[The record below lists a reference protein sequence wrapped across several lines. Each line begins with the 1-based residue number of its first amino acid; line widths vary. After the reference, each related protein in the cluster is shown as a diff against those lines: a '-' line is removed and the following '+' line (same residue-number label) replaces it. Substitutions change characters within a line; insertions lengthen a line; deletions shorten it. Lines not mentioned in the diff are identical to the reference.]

1 MACGGI
7 AAPCEWRGRGGSIGA
22 GRRAVASAGLDSA
35 HTRLQGPEGARH
47 RAGEWLGC
55 STMGLDHGNAE
66 KGMGEREKKEV
77 PRLRRLNDGRWSG
90 CKEDDAA

>member
-1 MACGGI
+1 VACGGI
-7 AAPCEWRGRGGSIGA
+7 SAPCEWRGRGGSTGA
-22 GRRAVASAGLDSA
+22 SRRAVAPTGLDSA

-47 RAGEWLGC
+47 HAGEWLGHLA
-55 STMGLDHGNAE
+55 TGLDHGNEE
-66 KGMGEREKKEV
+66 KGMGESENKEV